1 MRSLRLFLP
10 AALAILLL
18 SIGTVSVVLSLK
30 QRQDHLT
37 DTLQREALGD
47 VSRLVRLSDEGMGV
61 ASALVAAE
69 IAQIASRPHVRMVL
83 VINEHGEVLKAH
95 RTDWRGRQAREVA
108 PELDAARIARVAG
121 TRLPD
126 SRMTE
131 DRRTLDALQ
140 SFGRPSDP
148 NEVRSLRRGLAYVA
162 YDLKEERL
170 DAARNELRARL
181 PDLIGL
187 VLVFVIM
194 AWWLG
199 RNVTRPLERLGA
211 AASALRAGELGAP
224 VPRGGF
230 DEIDQLGAALGA
242 LREELS
248 ATWQAVPD
256 LLFELDARG
265 RYRRVLA
272 MRPELVVQAPPD
284 LVGRTIHDV
293 LPPEAAA
300 LVQQALDEAAQSG
313 CVWGREVALDVPA
326 GRRWF
331 ELSVAR
337 KTRLDDGTL
346 TFLVISRDITERK
359 QGELELGRI
368 NERLE
373 QRVQERTAELL
384 TAKNEAERADRSK
397 SEFLSRMSHELR
409 TPLNAIIGF
418 GQLLEVTVHDSKQR
432 RQVGHII
439 SAGHHLLTLIN
450 EILDLSRVEAGQMNV
465 SLERVRLG
473 ELIDECVALMR
484 PLAEGHDVSVSVE
497 ALDPSLEVRADR
509 TRLRQVLLNLLSN
522 GVKYN
527 RRGGRLTVALAEP
540 TAATAI
546 ELRVSDTGAGLTPE
560 QQARLFKPFERLDA
574 DARQI
579 DGTGIGLALSRRL
592 MRLMGGE
599 IGVTSQAGEGSTFW
613 IRLSRW
619 TAPAE
624 TDGTAGMP
632 SGESPRDAT
641 PVPALPLAPAGQDA
655 FTVLCIEDNAVNL
668 QFIEQAFARWPDLTL
683 LTADN
688 PRAGLDR
695 VAQNRPDLV
704 LLDIN
709 LPEMDGY
716 EVLRRIR
723 AEPAHAGIPVVALT
737 ANAMVG
743 DAATARRAG
752 FDGYITK
759 PIHLGLLRSEIE
771 RWRAHVR
778 APEAGQAGANTND
791 HGQP

>member
-10 AALAILLL
+10 VALATLLL
-18 SIGTVSVVLSLK
+18 LIGTVSVALSLK
-30 QRQDHLT
+30 QRQDQLT
-37 DTLQREALGD
+37 ETVQREALGD
-47 VSRLVRLSDEGMGV
+47 VARLVRLSDEGMGT

-83 VINEHGEVLKAH
+83 LINEHGEVLRAH
-95 RTDWRGRQAREVA
+95 RTDWRGRRVSDVA
-108 PELDAARIARVAG
+108 PALAASRIQRAAD

-126 SRMTE
+126 WHMTA
-131 DRRTLDALQ
+131 DRNTLDALQ
-140 SFGRPSDP
+140 SFERPSGPD
-148 NEVRSLRRGLAYVA
+148 EVRSLKRGLAYVA
-162 YDLKEERL
+162 YDLKEERA
-170 DAARNELRARL
+170 DATRQELRARL
-181 PDLIGL
+181 PDLVGL
-187 VLVFVIM
+187 ILVFITM
-194 AWWLG
+194 GWWLG
-199 RNVTRPLERLGA
+199 RNVTRPLARLDA
-211 AASALRAGELGAP
+211 AATALRGGELNTP

-230 DEIDQLGAALGA
+230 KEIDQLGAALDA

-248 ATWQAVPD
+248 ATWQAIPD
-256 LLFELDARG
+256 LLFELDAHG

-272 MRPELVVQAPPD
+272 MRPELVVQAPLE
-284 LVGRTIHDV
+284 LVGRTVHEV
-293 LPPEAAA
+293 MPPEAAEV
-300 LVQQALDEAAQSG
+300 VQQALDDAARTG
-313 CVWGREVALDVPA
+313 CVWGREVVLTVPA
-326 GRRWF
+326 GQRWF
-331 ELSVAR
+331 DISVAR
-337 KTRLDDGTL
+337 KTRLEDGTL

-359 QGELELGRI
+359 QGEIELARI

-418 GQLLEVTVHDSKQR
+418 GQLLEVTVHDGKQR

-473 ELIDECVALMR
+473 ELVDECVALMR

-497 ALDPSLEVRADR
+497 AIDPSLEVRADR

-527 RRGGRLTVALAEP
+527 RRGGHLTVALPEP
-540 TAATAI
+540 SATGVD
-546 ELRVSDTGAGLTPE
+546 LQVRDTGMGLTPE

-599 IGVTSQAGEGSTFW
+599 IGVTSEPGQGSTFW
-613 IRLSRW
+613 IRLTRW
-619 TAPAE
+619 TGAAPATE
-624 TDGTAGMP
+624 AGNAAP
-632 SGESPRDAT
+632 SPLHAAPSPSASAD
-641 PVPALPLAPAGQDA
+641 PGA

-688 PRAGLDR
+688 PRAGLKL
-695 VAQNRPDLV
+695 VAQKRPDLV

-716 EVLRRIR
+716 EVLRRIK
-723 AEPAHAGIPVVALT
+723 AEPDTTTTPVVALT

-778 APEAGQAGANTND
+778 PPGPHSAGPDTD
-791 HGQP
+791 EVR